1 MSSVYEKQFLKNVST
16 QNWSQFSTFPCGFYN
31 KAGVC
36 LMLHSQWIQCTFKR
50 PLPRKLRCKRTYK
63 CAFRPK
69 KIYIMRSHV
78 ATHVFQSFFR
88 LYVHNI
94 RPLNARW
101 KLYQFNFD
109 QSETRVPAGRWQQFQ
124 NTELYPCS
132 KTITSWKYAL
142 HGNMFK
148 KFNKKAGTKLI
159 MEEILIIVVCAWAE
173 FHETFPQ
180 YPNL

>member
-1 MSSVYEKQFLKNVST
+1 MYQHKTEASFQPSPVDFTIKQVSVLCYIHSEFNARSNDHFQGNLGVNAHINAHFGLKN
-16 QNWSQFSTFPCGFYN
+16 
-31 KAGVC
+31 
-36 LMLHSQWIQCTFKR
+36 
-50 PLPRKLRCKRTYK
+50 
-63 CAFRPK
+63 
-69 KIYIMRSHV
+69 IYIMRSHV

-159 MEEILIIVVCAWAE
+159 MEEILIIVVCAWPE